1 MYQWAV
7 MTHTFFN
14 QVLAKFFGALQDMI
28 FTSDRKMRRVARMFY
43 SKHLDYILLLN
54 ETAGRRV
61 LTTTAVGKSN
71 RYVSLLTHNV
81 SNIRITKI
89 H

>member
-7 MTHTFFN
+7 MTHTFLN
-14 QVLAKFFGALQDMI
+14 QVLAKFFGALQDMT

-43 SKHLDYILLLN
+43 SEHLDYILFLN

-61 LTTTAVGKSN
+61 LTTTSN